1 MRKMSV
7 VHIGP
12 VESKGGMSEVIKSLS
27 SRDSENLKFNTI
39 NSHSDKGVRNKIKTW
54 KEARKKLKR
63 MIKISGID
71 IAHIHV
77 THSFSWWR
85 KYDLLR
91 ICKSNSIPVVLHIH
105 SGRFDSFC
113 KSLWGITG
121 FLVKNILKKHNPKVI
136 VLEQRWV
143 KLIEKWMIE
152 PPIVVNNFSKIKIN
166 RDRIFSNKKIKIL
179 MMARNSKGKGHDFA
193 KRIIQSLEDIGQEVE
208 LTITGIKSENIKINK
223 NIIEH
228 FWVTEDEKKKLLEVS
243 DFLISPSEFEG
254 SSMSI
259 IEAIS
264 NEIIPL
270 VSPASFETIGIK
282 KLVIKLEDP
291 REWAEKIKELSDEA
305 EYKETLEKVK
315 EKAKLY
321 DEQRILKQWDDIY
334 QNILRNSY

>member
-1 MRKMSV
+1 MSV

-12 VESKGGMSEVIKSLS
+12 IESKGGMSEVIKSLS
-27 SRDSENLKFNTI
+27 SRDSEKWKFYTI
-39 NSHSDKGVRNKIKTW
+39 SSHSDKGVKNKLRRW
-54 KEARKKLKR
+54 RRARKKLKI
-63 MIKISGID
+63 MIKRSEID

-113 KSLWGITG
+113 DSLWGITG
-121 FLVKNILKKHNPKVI
+121 FLVKKILKKHNPKVV
-136 VLEQRWV
+136 VLEDRWI
-143 KLIEKWMIE
+143 KLTKKWMIE
-152 PPIVVNNFSKIKIN
+152 PPTVVKNFTKIKIN
-166 RDRIFSNKKIKIL
+166 KNKIFSNKKIRIL

-208 LTITGIKSENIKINK
+208 LVITGIKSQNIKINK
-223 NIIEH
+223 NIIEY
-228 FWVTEDEKKKLLEVS
+228 FWVTEEEKKELLKVS

-270 VSPASFETIGIK
+270 VSPTSFETIGIE
-282 KLVIKLEDP
+282 KLVTKLEDP
-291 REWAEKIKELSDEA
+291 REWAKKIKELSNEI
-305 EYKETLEKVK
+305 EYNETLERVR
-315 EKAKLY
+315 EKAKQY
-321 DEQRILKQWDDIY
+321 DERRILNEWDDIY
-334 QNILRNSY
+334 QDVLRNSY